1 MSTSD
6 KEQQQW
12 VPVGKVNGL
21 FGVKGWIK
29 VFSDTQPRENILT
42 YSPWFLKRDGQ
53 WQEFKLL
60 TGKAHGKGVI
70 AHLDRCLD
78 RDIAAELIGSEI
90 AIKREQLPKAA
101 PGEYYWS
108 DLKGL
113 KVINLESVEL
123 GHVVSML
130 ETGAND
136 VMVVL
141 SNDGNDDDDELG
153 KKGKQERLIPFV
165 TGDTVHEVNLEQ
177 GFITVDWDAD
187 F

>member
-1 MSTSD
+1 MSTGD
-6 KEQQQW
+6 LEQLEQW

-42 YSPWFLKRDGQ
+42 YSPWYLKRKGE

-60 TGKAHGKGVI
+60 TGQAHGKGVI
-70 AHLDRCLD
+70 AHLSGCTD
-78 RDIAAELIGSEI
+78 RDVAAELIGSEI
-90 AIKREQLPKAA
+90 AIRREQLPRPS

-113 KVINLESVEL
+113 KVINLEGIEL
-123 GHVVSML
+123 GHIDSML

-141 SNDGNDDDDELG
+141 GNNDGKAGKG
-153 KKGKQERLIPFV
+153 KKGKRERLIPFV
-165 TGDTVHEVNLEQ
+165 TEGTVQEVNIEQ
-177 GFITVDWDAD
+177 GYITVDWDED

>member
-6 KEQQQW
+6 TEQHQLW
-12 VPVGKVNGL
+12 VPVGKINGL

-60 TGKAHGKGVI
+60 TGKSHGKGVI
-70 AHLDRCLD
+70 AQLAGCTD

-90 AIKREQLPKAA
+90 AIKRDQLPKAS

-113 KVINLESVEL
+113 KVINLEGIEL
-123 GHVVSML
+123 GTVASML

-136 VMVVL
+136 VMVVH
-141 SNDGNDDDDELG
+141 ELG
-153 KKGKQERLIPFV
+153 NQGKHERLIPFV
-165 TGDTVHEVNLEQ
+165 TEGTVHEVSLEQ
-177 GFITVDWDAD
+177 GYITVDWDAD

>member
-6 KEQQQW
+6 KDQQQW
-12 VPVGKVNGL
+12 VSVGKVNGL

-60 TGKAHGKGVI
+60 TGKSHGKGVI
-70 AHLDRCLD
+70 AHLDGCSD

-90 AIKREQLPKAA
+90 AIKREQLPKAP

-123 GHVVSML
+123 GYVASML

-136 VMVVL
+136 VMVVH
-141 SNDGNDDDDELG
+141 ELG
-153 KKGKQERLIPFV
+153 KKGKQDRLIPFV
-165 TGDTVHEVNLEQ
+165 TEDTVHEVNIEQ
-177 GFITVDWDAD
+177 GYITVDWDAD

>member
-6 KEQQQW
+6 KEQHQQW
-12 VPVGKVNGL
+12 VPVGKVSGL

-42 YSPWFLKRDGQ
+42 YSPWFVKHDGQ

-70 AHLDRCLD
+70 AHLAGCTD

-90 AIKREQLPKAA
+90 AIKRDQLLEAA

-113 KVINLESVEL
+113 KVINLESIEL
-123 GHVVSML
+123 GHVASML

-136 VMVVL
+136 VMVVH
-141 SNDGNDDDDELG
+141 EVG

-165 TGDTVHEVNLEQ
+165 TEDTIREVNIEQ

>member
-6 KEQQQW
+6 TEQHQLW
-12 VPVGKVNGL
+12 VPVGKINGL

-29 VFSDTQPRENILT
+29 VFSDTQPRENILN
-42 YSPWFLKRDGQ
+42 YSPWFLKRNGQ

-60 TGKAHGKGVI
+60 TGKSHGKGVI
-70 AHLDRCLD
+70 AQLAGCSD
-78 RDIAAELIGSEI
+78 RDIAAELIGSQI
-90 AIKREQLPKAA
+90 AIKREQLPKAS

-113 KVINLESVEL
+113 KVINLEGIDL
-123 GHVVSML
+123 GNVASML

-136 VMVVL
+136 VMVVH
-141 SNDGNDDDDELG
+141 EFG
-153 KKGKQERLIPFV
+153 KKGKKERLIPFV
-165 TGDTVHEVNLEQ
+165 TEDTVHEVNLEQ
-177 GFITVDWDAD
+177 GYITVDWDAD

>member
-6 KEQQQW
+6 TEQHQQW
-12 VPVGKVNGL
+12 VPVGRVNGL

-29 VFSDTQPRENILT
+29 VFSDTQPRENILS
-42 YSPWFLKRDGQ
+42 YSPWFLKCDGQ

-60 TGKAHGKGVI
+60 TGKSHGKGVI
-70 AHLDRCLD
+70 AQLAGCTD

-90 AIKREQLPKAA
+90 AIKRDQLPKAP

-113 KVINLESVEL
+113 KVINLEGIEL
-123 GHVVSML
+123 GTVASML

-136 VMVVL
+136 VMVVH
-141 SNDGNDDDDELG
+141 ELG
-153 KKGKQERLIPFV
+153 DKGKNERLIPFV
-165 TGDTVHEVNLEQ
+165 TEGTVHEISLEQ
-177 GFITVDWDAD
+177 GYITVDWDAD

>member
-6 KEQQQW
+6 SDQLEQW
-12 VPVGKVNGL
+12 VTVGKVNGL

-70 AHLDRCLD
+70 AHLSGCID
-78 RDIAAELIGSEI
+78 RDVAAELVGSEI
-90 AIKREQLPKAA
+90 AIMREQLPKPA

-113 KVINLESVEL
+113 KVSNLEGIEL
-123 GHVVSML
+123 GYVDSML

-141 SNDGNDDDDELG
+141 NDDGEAG
-153 KKGKQERLIPFV
+153 KATKGKRERLIPFV
-165 TGDTVHEVNLEQ
+165 TADTVQEVNIEQ
-177 GFITVDWDAD
+177 GYITVDWDED

>member
-1 MSTSD
+1 MSTD
-6 KEQQQW
+6 KNQLQQW
-12 VPVGKVNGL
+12 VPLGKISGL
-21 FGVKGWIK
+21 FGVKGWVK
-29 VFSDTQPRENILT
+29 VFSNTQPRENILS
-42 YSPWFLKRDGQ
+42 YSPWYLKRGGE

-60 TGKAHGKGVI
+60 SGKPHGKGVL
-70 AHLDRCLD
+70 AHLSDCHD

-90 AIKREQLPKAA
+90 AIKREQLPQPA

-113 KVINLESVEL
+113 KVVNLEGIDL
-123 GHVVSML
+123 GHIDSML

-136 VMVVL
+136 VMIVHDQT
-141 SNDGNDDDDELG
+141 STGNKG
-153 KKGKQERLIPFV
+153 KKRERLIPYISEEV
-165 TGDTVHEVNLEQ
+165 VHEVNLEE